1 LWHSWA
7 GGDGEALAAILTRFQ
22 QERPNIRVE
31 THFAAYGELAQTYTD
46 AVTAGGGPDLILA
59 PNWWLR
65 DLAEEG
71 VVLPLESRIT
81 PQERAQFIPAAIDN
95 FTWEGVLYGL
105 PTNFEI
111 VALYYNKRLLDEEQ
125 LPRAVDDLIDL
136 APTRVAKPKGHAEA
150 QHTS

>member
-1 LWHSWA
+1 MVELAPTTVASAVATVTGPTAESQPSSTAIGGALVLWHSWA

-71 VVLPLESRIT
+71 VVLPLGESNH
-81 PQERAQFIPAAIDN
+81 AA
-95 FTWEGVLYGL
+95 G
-105 PTNFEI
+105 
-111 VALYYNKRLLDEEQ
+111 AC
-125 LPRAVDDLIDL
+125 AVHS
-136 APTRVAKPKGHAEA
+136 GSH
-150 QHTS
+150 